1 MVARPA
7 GNEKWMARPAFVG
20 AAVVWYALLLYAD
33 LPKLRASGT
42 NSQLDIARVFAVRK
56 SKSALPILFCEISA
70 GPEARAV
77 PVSGLHMRQVR
88 APGCFAWTTAGQ
100 QSYRAG
106 ALSEAALTGRRDPTD

>member
-7 GNEKWMARPAFVG
+7 GNEKWMTRPAFVG

-56 SKSALPILFCEISA
+56 SKSVLPVLFPAISA
-70 GPEARAV
+70 GPEAWAV
-77 PVSGLHMRQVR
+77 PASGLRVR
-88 APGCFAWTTAGQ
+88 
-100 QSYRAG
+100 
-106 ALSEAALTGRRDPTD
+106 